1 MRKVELRMNEQEK
14 YDVIKRVANNEI
26 SVSRASILL
35 RCTTR
40 SIYNLV
46 KVYKEKG
53 KVGFVHGNRDRKPSI
68 TKSDELKEKI
78 LNLFKSDSYE
88 GVNFNHFLELLKR
101 ENINV
106 SYNFLYKLL
115 KNEGYISPK
124 CNKNTRREHNKK
136 LKSKIENKEKLKEA
150 EQEYIAI
157 TNLDDLNNSHPRKP
171 RAKYSGEIVQMDAS
185 VYIWFGNIKLYLH
198 IAIDDATGAIL
209 GAYFDRQETLNG
221 YYQVFY
227 QILTNYGIPAEF
239 LTDRRTVFEYK
250 SLKKPS
256 DEKDTFTQFSYAC
269 SQLGVNITTSS
280 VPQVKGRVERLFN
293 TLQSRLPV
301 EMRLAKIKTIDEA
314 NEFLTSYI
322 NEFNNN
328 FSIINYY
335 TKSVFDKQIDSKKIN
350 YTLSIISRRVVDKG
364 NSIKYKRKTYQFYD
378 KNGLACVKPKT
389 QCLVIKT
396 FDNKLLACI
405 GKDLYE
411 LIELPNNQKVSKTFD
426 KKEIKEHKY
435 KGHRPSWF
443 HPWGYYQYQAKIQR
457 HKKKAV

>member
-1 MRKVELRMNEQEK
+1 MRKVELRMREQEK
-14 YDVIKRVANNEI
+14 YDIIKRVANKEI
-26 SVSRASILL
+26 SVLTASVNL

-46 KVYKEKG
+46 KIYKEKG
-53 KVGFVHGNRDRKPSI
+53 KEGFVHGNRDRKPSI
-68 TKSDELKEKI
+68 TKPNELKEKI
-78 LNLFKSDSYE
+78 LALFKSDNYE
-88 GVNFNHFLELLKR
+88 GVNFNHFLELLKK

-106 SYNFLYKLL
+106 SYNFLYNLL
-115 KNEGYISPK
+115 KQEGYISPK
-124 CNKNTRREHNKK
+124 CNKNTRREYNKK
-136 LKSKIENKEKLKEA
+136 LKSKIENKEKLKEP
-150 EQEYIAI
+150 EKEYIAI
-157 TNLDDLNNSHPRKP
+157 TNLDDLATSHPRKP
-171 RAKYSGEIVQMDAS
+171 RAKYCGEIVQMDAS
-185 VYIWFGNIKLYLH
+185 IYIWFGDIKLYLH

-250 SLKKPS
+250 KLKNPS

-269 SQLGVNITTSS
+269 SQLGVAITTSS

-314 NEFLTSYI
+314 NEFLSSYI

-335 TKSVFDKQIDSKKIN
+335 TKSVFIKQIDSKKIN

-378 KNGLACVKPKT
+378 ENGLACVKPKT

-396 FDNKLLACI
+396 FNNKLLSCI
-405 GKDLYE
+405 GTDIYE
-411 LIELPNNQKVSKTFD
+411 LVELPNNQKVSKNFD
-426 KKEIKEHKY
+426 TKKVKEHKY
-435 KGHRPSWF
+435 KGHKPKWF
-443 HPWGYYQYQAKIQR
+443 HPWNYFQYQAKVQR

>member
-1 MRKVELRMNEQEK
+1 MRKVELRMREQEK
-14 YDVIKRVANNEI
+14 YDIIKRVANKEM
-26 SVSRASILL
+26 SVLTASVNL

-40 SIYNLV
+40 SVYNLV
-46 KVYKEKG
+46 KIYKEKG
-53 KVGFVHGNRDRKPSI
+53 KEGFVHGNRDRKPSI
-68 TKSDELKEKI
+68 TKPDELKEKI
-78 LNLFKSDSYE
+78 LALFKSDNYE
-88 GVNFNHFLELLKR
+88 GVNFNHFLELLKK

-106 SYNFLYKLL
+106 SYNFLYNLL
-115 KNEGYISPK
+115 KQEGYISPK
-124 CNKNTRREHNKK
+124 CNKNTRREYNKK
-136 LKSKIENKEKLKEA
+136 LKSKIENKEKLKES
-150 EQEYIAI
+150 EKEYIAI
-157 TNLDDLNNSHPRKP
+157 TNLDDLATSHPRKP
-171 RAKYSGEIVQMDAS
+171 RAKYCGEIIQMDAS
-185 VYIWFGNIKLYLH
+185 IYIWFGGIKLYLH

-250 SLKKPS
+250 KLKNPS

-269 SQLGVNITTSS
+269 SQLGVAITTSS

-314 NEFLTSYI
+314 NEFLSSYI

-335 TKSVFDKQIDSKKIN
+335 TKSVFIKQIDSKKIN

-396 FDNKLLACI
+396 FHNKLLSCI
-405 GKDLYE
+405 GTDIYE
-411 LIELPNNQKVSKTFD
+411 LVELPNNQKVSKNFD
-426 KKEIKEHKY
+426 TKKVKEHKY
-435 KGHRPSWF
+435 KGHKPKWF
-443 HPWGYYQYQAKIQR
+443 HPWNYFQYQAKIQR